1 MADPE
6 DITQCNCVAPADAT
20 AATEASDASPG
31 QVETVTP
38 GSFQA
43 NPGKFGAQGVKTHS
57 KTEEN
62 KDKTHW
68 IEVLLVDDQ
77 GQPVPGESVS
87 IECPDGSVSSRC
99 TDDQGLAR
107 VDYLDPGSCKI
118 TFTKLDKDAVEAA

>member
-1 MADPE
+1 MADPQSA
-6 DITQCNCVAPADAT
+6 TPANCVAPAKPT

-38 GSFQA
+38 GSFQST
-43 NPGKFGAQGVKTHS
+43 PGKYGAQSVKTHS
-57 KTEEN
+57 KNDDN

-68 IEVLLVDDQ
+68 IEILLVDDQ
-77 GQPVPGESVS
+77 DQPVPGESISVQ
-87 IECPDGSVSSRC
+87 CPDGSVANCS

-118 TFTKLDKDAVEAA
+118 TFINLDKDAVEAA